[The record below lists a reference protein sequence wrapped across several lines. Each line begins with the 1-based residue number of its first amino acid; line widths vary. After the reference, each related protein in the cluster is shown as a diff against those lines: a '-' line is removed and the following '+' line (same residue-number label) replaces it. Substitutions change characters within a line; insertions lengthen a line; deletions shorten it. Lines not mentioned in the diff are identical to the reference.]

1 METYLTLDI
10 GGTKIDICLFDT
22 EYNLISRNILRT
34 TDYRIRSMDFLDD
47 IRSIISLNLD
57 TSTSRLGVSWNCYMN
72 KGVIVWSSLLG
83 GLANYPLED
92 ELSKEFNIA
101 VKVDDDIHAM
111 TIAEHR
117 FGKGKGSNYFVM
129 LNIGTGIGGG
139 YYENGVVRGFAN
151 MAGIYCYHPIYIE
164 ELSGEFAID
173 DIVSGRG
180 IELIYQRYA
189 GTFKSTKQIF
199 DNHTS
204 DQFASME
211 ISIFVK
217 YLAKHLVDLNFFY
230 NPSLVIINGSVKES
244 ANIFLPM
251 VMSSYNSQAERL
263 SRGVLVPNNPRE
275 TVVEGKGYIQEIT
288 VSDLDYAAC
297 LGVI

>member
-1 METYLTLDI
+1 VEPYLTLDI

-22 EYNLISRNILRT
+22 EYNLLSRNILKT
-34 TDYRIRSMDFLDD
+34 ADYQIRSMDFLDD

-57 TSTSRLGVSWNCYMN
+57 TSNSRLGVSWNCYMN

-83 GLANYPLED
+83 GPANYPLEN
-92 ELSKEFNIA
+92 ELSKEFIIT

-111 TIAEHR
+111 TVAEHR
-117 FGKGKGSNYFVM
+117 FGKGQGSNYFVM

-164 ELSGEFAID
+164 ELGGEFAID

-199 DNHTS
+199 EAHTS
-204 DQFASME
+204 DQSASMA
-211 ISIFVK
+211 IAIFAK
-217 YLAKHLVDLNFFY
+217 YRAKHLVDLNFFY
-230 NPSLVIINGSVKES
+230 NPGVVIKSDHK
-244 ANIFLPM
+244 FLPDAM
-251 VMSSYNSQAERL
+251 ELYYKEMDEL
-263 SRGVLVPNNPRE
+263 GRGIHDPRISNLASE
-275 TVVEGKGYIQEIT
+275 QGVDWLGAIEEVK
-288 VSDLDYAAC
+288 VSNLDYGAC
-297 LGVI
+297 LGVVY